1 MPQNKKLVYAIASG
15 VLAVI
20 VLITLVISIKTVPAN
35 HVGVQYSPFSGVSS
49 TTLNSGFHITSP
61 FDKVYNIS
69 TEVQSATLKD
79 LTGQTN
85 DAQFLNIELDVKY
98 QVNRDDVFKVFQQF
112 RTLDQV
118 NRVYLRPT
126 AQRAIEQVLT
136 QYNIMD
142 ILGDKRNEVYDKIK
156 ENLIKAFSDASLQL
170 YSFSILDTDAGEEIE
185 SAIKRESIAK
195 KEVETAK
202 QNLEKEKIEAEIKKT
217 KAQAEADA
225 NAILSE
231 KIDDKILKKM
241 EMEARIK
248 HGWITV
254 QGSSSAIVQP

>member
-1 MPQNKKLVYAIASG
+1 MLQGKKLVLAISG
-15 VLAVI
+15 GVIAVI
-20 VLITLVISIKTVPAN
+20 IFIGLILSIKTVPAN
-35 HVGVQYSPFSGVSS
+35 HVGVKYSPFSGVSNS
-49 TTLNSGFHITSP
+49 TLNSGFHVLSP

-69 TEVQSATLKD
+69 TEVQSATLTE
-79 LTGQTN
+79 LTGQTS
-85 DAQFLNIELDVKY
+85 DAQFLKIEIDVKY
-98 QVNRDDVFKVFQQF
+98 QVNRQDVFKVFQQF
-112 RTLDQV
+112 RTLDQL
-118 NRVYLRPT
+118 NRVYLRPV

-142 ILGDKRNEVYDKIK
+142 ILGEKRNEVYDKIK
-156 ENLIKAFSDASLQL
+156 ENLSNSFNEASLQL

-195 KEVETAK
+195 KDAETAK

-254 QGSSSAIVQP
+254 QGAQGTVVQP

>member
-1 MPQNKKLVYAIASG
+1 MLKGRKLAIAIGSG
-15 VLAVI
+15 IVAL
-20 VLITLVISIKTVPAN
+20 VLIVTLLFSIKTVPAN
-35 HVGVQYSPFSGVSS
+35 HVGVKYSPFSGVSN
-49 TTLNSGFHITSP
+49 TTLNSGFHLLSP

-69 TEVQSATLKD
+69 TEVQSETLKE
-79 LTGQTN
+79 LTGQTS
-85 DAQFLNIELDVKY
+85 DAQFLKIEIDVKY
-98 QVNRDDVFKVFQQF
+98 QVNRQDVFKVFQQF
-112 RTLDQV
+112 RTLEQL
-118 NRVYLRPT
+118 NRVYLRPVV
-126 AQRAIEQVLT
+126 QRAIEQVLT
-136 QYNIMD
+136 QYNIID
-142 ILGDKRNEVYDKIK
+142 VLGEKRNEVYDKIK
-156 ENLIKAFSDASLQL
+156 ENLTKSFSDASLQL
-170 YSFSILDTDAGEEIE
+170 YSFSILDTDAGDEIE

-195 KEVETAK
+195 KDAETAK

-254 QGSSSAIVQP
+254 QGVQNPIVQP